1 MLTLDDIHAASDRLA
16 GYAICTP
23 VISNPAIDE
32 LCGASVF
39 LKAENLQVTGAFKF
53 RGAFN
58 AVASLSDSE
67 REAGIVTFSS
77 GNHAQAVARA
87 ATMHGTTSVIV
98 MPTDAPEAKVA
109 ATRAAGGRIVTYD
122 RYTEDRAA
130 LAEEIRVAERRTLI
144 PPYDHPMVMAGQGT
158 AALELH
164 DQEPNLDAL
173 FVCLGGGGLLAG
185 CATAT
190 AAVAPE
196 CAVYGVEPVAGD
208 DHMRSRAAG
217 ERVTIEVPRTIADGQ
232 MVTAPGEL
240 TWPITNELTQD
251 FVTVS
256 DDEIVTAMRVLFDQA
271 KLVVEPSGASAFA
284 AVLAGR
290 VAGVAGQRV
299 GVTLSGGNI
308 GRARFFEL
316 VGA

>member
-1 MLTLDDIHAASDRLA
+1 MLSLEDIRAAATRLDGHATR
-16 GYAICTP
+16 TP

-39 LKAENLQVTGAFKF
+39 FKAENLQVTGAFKF

-58 AVASLSDSE
+58 AVASLSSAE

-87 ATMHGTTSVIV
+87 ATMHNTTSVIV
-98 MPTDAPEAKVA
+98 MPADAPTAKVA
-109 ATRAAGGRIVTYD
+109 ATEAAGGRIVTYD

-130 LAEEIRVAERRTLI
+130 LAEEIRSSEGRTLI

-158 AALELH
+158 AALEVH
-164 DQEPNLDAL
+164 EQEPGLDAL

-185 CATAT
+185 CATVT
-190 AAVAPE
+190 AAVAPD
-196 CAVYGVEPVAGD
+196 CAIYGVEPEAGD
-208 DHMRSRAAG
+208 DHVRSRAAG
-217 ERVTIEVPRTIADGQ
+217 ERVTIDVPRTIADGQ

-240 TWPITNELTQD
+240 TWPVNDALARD
-251 FVTVS
+251 FVTVT
-256 DDEIVTAMRVLFDQA
+256 DDEIVAAMRVLFDRA
-271 KLVVEPSGASAFA
+271 KLVTEPSGASAFA

-290 VAGVAGQRV
+290 VDVAGKRV
-299 GVTLSGGNI
+299 GVTISGGNI
-308 GRARFFEL
+308 GRSRFFDL
-316 VGA
+316 VGG